1 MSATIEIRNLT
12 KYFGATRAIDDLTLE
27 VERGEVFGI
36 LGAEGSGKS
45 TLLSLLANLVYP
57 TSGEIRVFGKE
68 LRRNFMQL
76 APRIGF
82 VLDRPAFFEHLT
94 VSKNLQ
100 LFGRLSRKNVNLD
113 RALDLV
119 GLLHASEREARDLSL
134 GSRQRLAL
142 ALAFLGEPE
151 VLVLDDPAA
160 GLNPEQSQEVLNLLR
175 YLCDRSGVTVV
186 VSSQMMHEVE
196 TLCDRV
202 ALLNHGQ
209 LVSVG
214 NTDRLLSYDTSTL
227 EVLVEHPESLAR
239 RLREESWVA
248 QVDVK
253 PGRVI
258 VKLPD
263 RDPQHLIAFLVEQK
277 YSVSGVIPRRRTLQE
292 YFLKA
297 LNV

>member
-1 MSATIEIRNLT
+1 M
-12 KYFGATRAIDDLTLE
+12 
-27 VERGEVFGI
+27 
-36 LGAEGSGKS
+36 
-45 TLLSLLANLVYP
+45 
-57 TSGEIRVFGKE
+57 
-68 LRRNFMQL
+68 
-76 APRIGF
+76 
-82 VLDRPAFFEHLT
+82 
-94 VSKNLQ
+94 
-100 LFGRLSRKNVNLD
+100 
-113 RALDLV
+113 
-119 GLLHASEREARDLSL
+119 
-134 GSRQRLAL
+134 
-142 ALAFLGEPE
+142 
-151 VLVLDDPAA
+151 
-160 GLNPEQSQEVLNLLR
+160 
-175 YLCDRSGVTVV
+175 V

-258 VKLPD
+258 VKLSD
-263 RDPQHLIAFLVEQK
+263 RDPQHLIAFLVEKK